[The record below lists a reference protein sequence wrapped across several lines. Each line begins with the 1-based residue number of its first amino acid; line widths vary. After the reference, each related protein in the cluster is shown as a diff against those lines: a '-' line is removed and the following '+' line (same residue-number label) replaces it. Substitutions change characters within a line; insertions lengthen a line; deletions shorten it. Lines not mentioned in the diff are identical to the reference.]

1 MSVARPSARGFVT
14 AYASWHRRG
23 LTWTARIGR
32 TECTIR
38 RIVDETAP
46 EDVAVRFQLT
56 MTRPGF
62 YDRIDRP
69 SLHEAQVY
77 ALETLS

>member
-1 MSVARPSARGFVT
+1 MSVTPASRRGTVT
-14 AYASWHRRG
+14 AYATWHRRG
-23 LTWTARIGR
+23 LTWSARIGR

-77 ALETLS
+77 ALENIR